1 MSVNYDP
8 EVRVSTNVIILVD
21 YSGDVVYIN
30 ERQYDPLVTD
40 LEAKARELWPHK
52 FEAYNLPDPQ
62 FVKVE
67 MAGNKPYELKH
78 FDEAITACV
87 EQVLGL
93 NEVIE
98 LDKKLRE
105 QQIPLNSKK
114 HEL

>member
-1 MSVNYDP
+1 MSINYDP
-8 EVRVSTNVIILVD
+8 EVGIANTVIVLVD

-30 ERQYDPLVTD
+30 ERQYDPLVTE
-40 LEAKARELWPHK
+40 LEAKARKLWPHK
-52 FEAYNLPDPQ
+52 FEAYTLPDPK

-67 MAGNKPYELKH
+67 MVGNKPYELKH
-78 FDEAITACV
+78 YDDGSTAWV
-87 EQVLGL
+87 EQVLDL

-114 HEL
+114 HG